1 MVCTANTAAPTTVI
15 DMQGNVD
22 LTTCRDV
29 TVAIDPIRFTA
40 FDAADPQAAV
50 GRGVS
55 GSAGC
60 AACSTVLWGS
70 YVGLAPIIGCPRPWT
85 VTILEAVDTRW
96 DALTIVAR
104 LRRCVMGRAFSTTAS
119 TMIRGAVQVDL
130 APISDLAVAI
140 APVLRTCRNL
150 TGVLTARRHARPL
163 VHVRSRAYISTGST
177 VLRGRDVR
185 LAIGW
190 IGIAICLS
198 RRAHVDF
205 AYAGRTRWL
214 RPCTDGAFLATFATI
229 VDVPQIGFT
238 AIVRIVVAIC
248 KQLLALHDR
257 ALAVE
262 T

>member
-1 MVCTANTAAPTTVI
+1 M
-15 DMQGNVD
+15 
-22 LTTCRDV
+22 
-29 TVAIDPIRFTA
+29 
-40 FDAADPQAAV
+40 
-50 GRGVS
+50 
-55 GSAGC
+55 
-60 AACSTVLWGS
+60 
-70 YVGLAPIIGCPRPWT
+70 
-85 VTILEAVDTRW
+85 
-96 DALTIVAR
+96 
-104 LRRCVMGRAFSTTAS
+104 
-119 TMIRGAVQVDL
+119 
-130 APISDLAVAI
+130 
-140 APVLRTCRNL
+140 
-150 TGVLTARRHARPL
+150 
-163 VHVRSRAYISTGST
+163 
-177 VLRGRDVR
+177 RGRDVR